1 MRKIFIVLIAALPPM
16 AALAEPSG
24 RKKSDQAPASS
35 GKPLPLKG
43 ATRTNS
49 CAEFGPGFVRIE
61 GSDTC
66 MKIGGGIGIGGGVSR
81 GGR

>member
-1 MRKIFIVLIAALPPM
+1 MRKIFIVLIAALPV

-43 ATRTNS
+43 ATRTNP

-66 MKIGGGIGIGGGVSR
+66 MKIGGGIGIGGGVSS